1 MLFNAEIEQLFNGFK
16 VGNVAVEL
24 AYLFYDKHAAQYI
37 VYSQVDAMNSYSGD
51 DDIQGV
57 VAVYDFDIYAK
68 ANTTPNLYQIAQAVK
83 TLLKANDWTWQ
94 PNRDGPDLY
103 DVDTGY
109 YHKTIC
115 FAKPIQI

>member
-1 MLFNAEIEQLFNGFK
+1 MLFNAEIEQLFTGFK
-16 VGNVAVEL
+16 VDNKAVEL

-51 DDIQGV
+51 DEIQGV
-57 VAVYDFDIYAK
+57 VAVYDFDIYSK
-68 ANTTPNLYQIAQAVK
+68 ANTTPNLYQIAQAAK
-83 TLLKANDWTWQ
+83 ALLKANDWTWQ

-115 FAKPIQI
+115 FAKPKQI